1 MEYNTAVEDLIDR
14 YKMANS
20 GLDIKK
26 IRQDFPA
33 LKQKI
38 HGKPLVF
45 LDTAASAQKP
55 QSVIDLVT
63 QSYTNNYANVH
74 RGVYTLSDQA
84 TSNYEATRQ
93 CIADFIGAKSAD
105 EIVFTKGTTESIN
118 LVAQS
123 LSQFYFQEGD
133 EVILTEMEHHA
144 NIVPWQMLVQRCG
157 IIIKVVPI
165 FDDGCLDMDAYY
177 ALLSEKT
184 KLVAVTQ
191 CSNVLGT
198 INPVKEMTQAAHK
211 VGALVL
217 IDGAQSVVHQ
227 EINVQDLDCD
237 FFVFSSHKLYGPTGV
252 GVLYGKYEWLDKMP
266 PYQGGGDMIK
276 TVSFSG
282 SEYADAPH
290 KFEAGTP
297 DIVAVSA
304 FKAAVK
310 YVQDIGLKNIEAY
323 EHQLL
328 EYATE
333 KLSAVKG
340 LKILGTAKNKA
351 AVITF
356 IIEGLHA
363 NDLGTLMD
371 LSGVAVRTGQHC
383 CHPLM
388 DHYGVS
394 AAVRASFA
402 LYNTYEEIDA
412 LVASIEKAR
421 KMLG

>member
-1 MEYNTAVEDLIDR
+1 MIDF
-14 YKMANS
+14 
-20 GLDIKK
+20 DIEKVRK
-26 IRQDFPA
+26 DFPA
-33 LKQKI
+33 LQQKI

-55 QSVIDLVT
+55 QVVIDLVT

-84 TSNYEATRQ
+84 TSNYESTRESV
-93 CIADFIGAKSAD
+93 AEFIHAKSQK
-105 EIVFTKGTTESIN
+105 EVVFTKGATESIN

-123 LSQFYFQEGD
+123 LAQFYFKAGD
-133 EVILTEMEHHA
+133 EIILTEMEHHA

-157 IIIKVVPI
+157 VKIKVVPI
-165 FDDGCLDMDAYY
+165 FDNGELDLEAYQK
-177 ALLSEKT
+177 LLSEKT
-184 KLVAVTQ
+184 KMVAVTQ

-198 INPVKEMTQAAHK
+198 VNPVKEMAVAAHK
-211 VGALVL
+211 VGALFLV
-217 IDGAQSVVHQ
+217 DGAQSVVHQ
-227 EINVQDLDCD
+227 EIDVQDLDCD

-252 GVLYGKYEWLDKMP
+252 GVLYGKYEWLEKMP
-266 PYQGGGDMIK
+266 PYQGGGEMIK
-276 TVSFSG
+276 AVSFSG
-282 SEYADAPH
+282 TTFAEAPCR
-290 KFEAGTP
+290 FEAGTP

-304 FKAAVK
+304 FKAAIK
-310 YVQDIGLKNIEAY
+310 YVQDIGLGKIQAY
-323 EHQLL
+323 EYALL
-328 EYATE
+328 VYATK
-333 KLSAVKG
+333 KLSEVPG
-340 LKILGTAKNKA
+340 LKIFGTAENKA
-351 AVITF
+351 SVITF

-394 AAVRASFA
+394 ATVRASFA
-402 LYNTYEEIDA
+402 LYNTFEEIDV
-412 LVASIEKAR
+412 LVSSIEKAR